1 MEVVSIPVIVAIVY
15 AVVEVYKVIFKNN
28 EKAKNII
35 PIVSGAL
42 GTILGVVFF
51 YAVPTIV
58 PADNAL
64 LSAFFGLCSGLTA
77 TGSNQI
83 VKQLVKMYN
92 DIKSNTQI
100 GDGKD
105 AEEKKDE

>member
-15 AVVEVYKVIFKNN
+15 AVVEVYKVIFKS

-35 PIVSGAL
+35 PVVSGVL

-51 YAVPTIV
+51 FAVPSIV

-92 DIKSNTQI
+92 DIKNNKQLE
-100 GDGKD
+100 DGKD
-105 AEEKKDE
+105 AEDGEKE